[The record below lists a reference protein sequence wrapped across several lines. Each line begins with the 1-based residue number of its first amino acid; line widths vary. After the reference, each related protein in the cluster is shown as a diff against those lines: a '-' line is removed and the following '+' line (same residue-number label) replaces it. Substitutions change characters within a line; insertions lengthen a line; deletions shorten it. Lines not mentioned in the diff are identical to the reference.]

1 VTTNLIELVE
11 KAKAG
16 NQNAFME
23 LIDAIKVQLYKTAL
37 VRLCNEQDALDA
49 IQETLVKAFSNIK
62 TLRENQFFKT
72 WLIRIL
78 LNECNNIEQYR
89 RKVILLDNTPD
100 HTSQHP
106 EQDSAMSMDIRD
118 LTSKLDTIYK
128 EVIDLRYNHDLKLE
142 DIAVLLDIPVGT
154 VKSRL
159 NRAHKLLKEQL
170 ETSFPKKEV
179 SL

>member
-1 VTTNLIELVE
+1 MIELVE

-23 LIDAIKVQLYKTAL
+23 LFDTIKVQLYKTAL

-49 IQETLVKAFSNIK
+49 IQESLVKAFSNIK
-62 TLRENQFFKT
+62 NLRENQFFKT

-78 LNECNNIEQYR
+78 LNECNNIEAYR
-89 RKVILLDNTPD
+89 RKVILHDNALDDNTHHD
-100 HTSQHP
+100 EH
-106 EQDSAMSMDIRD
+106 DSAMSMDIRN
-118 LTSKLDTIYK
+118 LTGKLDTIYK

-142 DIAVLLDIPVGT
+142 DIAVLLDIPLGT

-159 NRAHKLLKEQL
+159 NKAHKLLKEQL
-170 ETSFPKKEV
+170 ETSFSQKEV

>member
-1 VTTNLIELVE
+1 MIELVE

-23 LIDAIKVQLYKTAL
+23 LVDTFKVQLYKTAL

-49 IQETLVKAFSNIK
+49 IQESLVKAFSNVK

-78 LNECNNIEQYR
+78 LNECNNIDSYR
-89 RKVILLDNTPD
+89 RKVILHENALNDNIRQD
-100 HTSQHP
+100 
-106 EQDSAMSMDIRD
+106 EQDSAMSMDIRN
-118 LTSKLDTIYK
+118 LTNTLDTIYK

-142 DIAVLLDIPVGT
+142 DIAVLLDIPLGT

-159 NRAHKLLKEQL
+159 NRAHKLLREQL
-170 ETSFPKKEV
+170 ETSFPQEEV

>member
-1 VTTNLIELVE
+1 MIELVE

-16 NQNAFME
+16 NENAFVE
-23 LIDAIKVQLYKTAL
+23 LFDTVKVQLYKTAL

-49 IQETLVKAFSNIK
+49 IQESLVKAFSNIK
-62 TLRENQFFKT
+62 NLRENKFFKT

-78 LNECNNIEQYR
+78 INECNNIEAYR
-89 RKVILLDNTPD
+89 KKVILKDNALDNNSHQD
-100 HTSQHP
+100 
-106 EQDSAMSMDIRD
+106 EQDLSMSMDIRV

-142 DIAVLLDIPVGT
+142 DIAIILDIPLGT

-159 NRAHKLLKEQL
+159 NKAHKLLKEQL
-170 ETSFPKKEV
+170 ETSFPNKEV
-179 SL
+179 SYEL